1 MMKYLLLLIATVA
14 GTLFTGDL
22 PAFAVQGAGQAHTRA
37 GPAAAAAPAA
47 SVRQSD
53 QGDWDAGLLAA
64 LAAYNGV
71 ARAQGDSCTAGNPG
85 HQTCV
90 FADPTAEAVATA
102 HRGLFT
108 FGIGDAEDAGGAFI
122 LFGRTSDGAWDQWF
136 GTQNIIYQPI
146 SLPGEARVCADGDG
160 LNVRQ
165 APSVSAPVARL
176 LPDGTTLIVEEFVL
190 TQAQPY
196 DEQGRRTGRG
206 DGWYR
211 VSGPADGWVNYHY
224 ISSTRLA
231 DCSIRDAFERFNL

>member
-14 GTLFTGDL
+14 GSLFAGNL
-22 PAFAVQGAGQAHTRA
+22 PAFAAQGVGQAHARA
-37 GPAAAAAPAA
+37 GSAATAAPAA
-47 SVRQSD
+47 SVRRSAQD
-53 QGDWDAGLLAA
+53 DWDTALTAA
-64 LAAYNGV
+64 LAVYNGV
-71 ARAQGDSCTAGNPG
+71 ARSQGDSCTAGNPG

-102 HRGLFT
+102 QRGLFT
-108 FGIGDAEDAGGAFI
+108 FGIGDPDGVGGAFI
-122 LFGRTSDGAWDQWF
+122 LFGRTPDGAWDQWF

-165 APSVSAPVARL
+165 APSAGAPVVTL
-176 LPDGTTLIVEEFVL
+176 LPDGTTLTAEEFVL

-211 VSGPADGWVNYHY
+211 VSGPADGWVNYHF
-224 ISSTRLA
+224 ISSTRLP
-231 DCSIRDAFERFNL
+231 DCSTRDAFEHNR